1 MKRKKALF
9 CAIILLLS
17 YYWIGCKVYSLSGA
31 HIAGKTVNLAPF
43 QNRAGNVNPSLAT
56 TLENKIR
63 SRILSQTGLMAVNDP
78 GADYEMNAVITRYD
92 VAISGAASNTTA
104 SQNRLTISIEVDFK
118 NKLDDKASFKSSF
131 SRFADFPANQQL
143 QSVENS
149 LVESIGNELA
159 DDIFNK
165 AFVNW

>member
-1 MKRKKALF
+1 MTGAN
-9 CAIILLLS
+9 
-17 YYWIGCKVYSLSGA
+17 IGGKTINIYSLE
-31 HIAGKTVNLAPF
+31 
-43 QNRAGNVNPSLAT
+43 NRAPNVNPTLAT

-63 SRILSQTGLMAVNDP
+63 SRILSQTGLTSINSEE
-78 GADYEMNAVITRYD
+78 ADYELRAFISTYNVI
-92 VAISGAASNTTA
+92 ISGAASNTTA
-104 SQNRLTISIEVDFK
+104 SQNRLTITLQVDFK

-131 SRFADFPANQQL
+131 SRFADFSASQQL

-149 LVESIGNELA
+149 LIESIGNELA